1 VTWYLIAAIFL
12 IGLWGIIAEP
22 NLIRKVIALSIA
34 NSGITVM
41 YVYYAALSGDE
52 APILPVVGTAV
63 DPIPHALMLTAIV
76 VGICV
81 VALAL
86 VLVQQLY
93 RRYGTLDMREIED
106 QVWHAEDH
114 E

>member
-41 YVYYAALSGDE
+41 YVGTDSAGLRHSG
-52 APILPVVGTAV
+52 
-63 DPIPHALMLTAIV
+63 
-76 VGICV
+76 
-81 VALAL
+81 
-86 VLVQQLY
+86 
-93 RRYGTLDMREIED
+93 
-106 QVWHAEDH
+106 
-114 E
+114 